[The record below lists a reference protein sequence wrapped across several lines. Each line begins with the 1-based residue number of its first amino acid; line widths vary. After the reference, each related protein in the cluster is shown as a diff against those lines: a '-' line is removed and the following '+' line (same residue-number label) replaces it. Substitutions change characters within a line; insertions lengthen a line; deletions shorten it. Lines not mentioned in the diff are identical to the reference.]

1 MRKIML
7 NGQWELA
14 EAGNDRLC
22 EVQVPGSVLS
32 GLYGAGKI
40 EDPFYRTNEDVT
52 RELFRKDYEFSRTFV
67 AAEDILKEEKII
79 LVCEGLDTL
88 ADIYINGQKAGSAD
102 NMHRT
107 WKLDVKEFLHS
118 GENQIRIV
126 FRSVFKYIEA
136 YEYED
141 NKEIH
146 YVPCGGMKGNQLIRK
161 AHCMF
166 GWDWGPQT
174 IDAGI
179 FRDIYLEAY
188 SHPRI
193 EDVKITQVQGDN
205 AVDVCTTVAVSGD
218 AVDKCQLRVTIQED
232 AESVCGH
239 RTGANDRKTEAHVC
253 KVGETVSVNN
263 NPAVL
268 TSSIHNPKLWWP
280 NGYGD
285 QSLYKVQVEL
295 LDKDGTVLE
304 TITKRIG
311 LRTLT
316 ISQEKDLWG
325 KEFAFCVNG
334 VKIFAMGGNYIP
346 EDCIYSRI
354 TPEVQ
359 KYLLESCK
367 RANFNCV
374 RVWGGGYYPSDH
386 FYDLCDE
393 MGLIVWQDLMFACNV
408 YDLTEEFEDNITK
421 EITENVKRLRH
432 HASLGLW
439 CGNNEMESAWDHW
452 PEVQSESK
460 YLRADYIKM
469 FEYVIPKAV
478 RAADSETFF
487 WQSSPS
493 SGGCF
498 DDPDDENRGDCHY
511 WDVWHGQKPFTDYQK
526 HYFRFCSEFGFQS
539 FPCLKTVESFTE
551 EKDRNIFS
559 RVMENH
565 QKNPAANGKI
575 LYYLSEN
582 FRYPENFR
590 KLLYV
595 SQILQGMAMKYG
607 VDHWRRHR
615 GRCMGTLY
623 WQINDNWPVASWA
636 SIDYFGRW
644 KALHY
649 MAKKFYGPQAVSMCM
664 DGDIMQVYLANES
677 MDAQSYQVAFYVK
690 NMECEIL
697 EKLTGTGTVGV
708 QESAPI
714 LAVDVSGWEDKKYE
728 IFLEAEVTLADGGV
742 LCDVETLVPYK
753 YLELDKPEITA
764 EVEEQGDAF
773 VIHLKSSCFS
783 PFTAIG
789 FTDVDV
795 TLEDNFFHMTDG
807 EEMCVR
813 LDKKDIRNGEI
824 LDAAD
829 LTQQME
835 ILTLA

>member
-7 NGQWELA
+7 NVQWELA

-126 FRSVFKYIEA
+126 FRSVLKYIEA

-193 EDVKITQVQGDN
+193 EDVKIRQVHGDN

-218 AVDKCQLRVTIQED
+218 AVDKCQVRVTIQED

-253 KVGETVSVNN
+253 KVGETVSANN

-285 QSLYKVQVEL
+285 QPLYKVQVEL
-295 LDKDGTVLE
+295 LDEYGTVLE

-408 YDLTEEFEDNITK
+408 YDLTKEFEDNITK

-432 HASLGLW
+432 HASLALW
-439 CGNNEMESAWDHW
+439 CGNNEMEMFVKQGTWVTKPTEMRDYLFMYERII
-452 PEVQSESK
+452 PEVLSE
-460 YLRADYIKM
+460 YD
-469 FEYVIPKAV
+469 P
-478 RAADSETFF
+478 DTFY
-487 WQSSPS
+487 WPASPS
-493 SGGCF
+493 SGGSF
-498 DDPDDENRGDCHY
+498 DEPNDPNRGDVHY
-511 WDVWHGQKPFTDYQK
+511 WEVWHGNKPFSEYRK
-526 HYFRFCSEFGFQS
+526 YFFRYASEFGFQS
-539 FPCLKTVESFTE
+539 FPSVKTLETVTDDPKEL
-551 EKDRNIFS
+551 NPFS
-559 RVMENH
+559 YVMEKH
-565 QKNPAANGKI
+565 QRNYGGNGKI
-575 LYYLSEN
+575 AKYMQAAY
-582 FRYPENFR
+582 RYPENFSDFV
-590 KLLYV
+590 YV
-595 SQILQGMAMKYG
+595 SQLLQADGIRYG
-607 VDHWRRHR
+607 VEHYRRNR
-615 GRCMGTLY
+615 GRCMGAIY
-623 WQINDNWPVASWA
+623 WQLNDCWPVISWS
-636 SIDYFGRW
+636 SIDYYGRW

-649 MAKKFYGPQAVSMCM
+649 YAKRFFAPVMLSCEEQSWMTVEADMNRQHFEFEKSIRLNVTNETLDAHRVLVKWAVRKTDATILREEEQWLEVPALSAVWMDKVELPQIDCFNEYVSYEAWENDQIISQGTVIFSYPKYFHYLNPGLAVRV
-664 DGDIMQVYLANES
+664 DGDEIVVKAEAYAKSVEIRNEN
-677 MDAQSYQVAFYVK
+677 DDL
-690 NMECEIL
+690 I
-697 EKLTGTGTVGV
+697 
-708 QESAPI
+708 
-714 LAVDVSGWEDKKYE
+714 
-728 IFLEAEVTLADGGV
+728 
-742 LCDVETLVPYK
+742 
-753 YLELDKPEITA
+753 
-764 EVEEQGDAF
+764 
-773 VIHLKSSCFS
+773 
-783 PFTAIG
+783 
-789 FTDVDV
+789 
-795 TLEDNFFHMTDG
+795 LEDNYFDINAG
-807 EEMCVR
+807 EYRV
-813 LDKKDIRNGEI
+813 KI
-824 LDAAD
+824 LDGKPD
-829 LTQQME
+829 GLKVRSVYD
-835 ILTLA
+835 I